1 MIREEPAPRRQPTK
15 RAVSRSENDPPDLT
29 NLERLAATIH
39 VVPRNLEL
47 YRAAMTHRSAAGVS
61 YPGTDKPAEESN
73 ERLEFLGDAVLG
85 AVAAEV
91 LYRRFPDE
99 SEGVLTR
106 RRSAIVRTEQLATW
120 ASELSLDRFMYLA
133 PGERASESGR
143 DRILAGAYEAL
154 VGAIFLDRGLNAA
167 RTFINH
173 QLRRDIEA
181 IVLESATSNPK
192 GRLQELTQDLH
203 RRAPVYRTLKADGP
217 PHARHFTVEV
227 SFEGKPLAEGEGSS
241 KRAAEEAAADAAL
254 QVIYLEGPAV
264 LTARLR

>member
-1 MIREEPAPRRQPTK
+1 MTREVAGKRQQN
-15 RAVSRSENDPPDLT
+15 ANQAAARSENDSPVLT
-29 NLERLAATIH
+29 NPERLASAIQ

-47 YRAAMTHRSAAGVS
+47 YRAALTHRSAAGVS
-61 YPGTDKPAEESN
+61 YPGVDRPSEESN

-85 AVAAEV
+85 AVATEV
-91 LYRRFPDE
+91 LYRRFPGE

-120 ASELSLDRFMYLA
+120 AGELSLDQFMYLA

-154 VGAIFLDRGLNAA
+154 VGALFLDRGMNAA
-167 RTFINH
+167 RTFINR
-173 QLRRDIEA
+173 QLRRDIDA
-181 IVLESATSNPK
+181 IVLVSASSNPK
-192 GRLQELTQDLH
+192 GRLQEVTQDLH
-203 RRAPVYRTLKADGP
+203 RRAPVYRTLKAEGP

-227 SFEGKPLAEGEGSS
+227 SFEGKPLAEGTGSS
-241 KRAAEEAAADAAL
+241 KRAAEEAAAASAL
-254 QVIYLEGPAV
+254 EVIGLEGPGI